1 MSGVE
6 SFSYKCPI
14 CGKEYKEYKILARH
28 LSRVHNIKD
37 PDGFLSLSPESQRE
51 KQENVQ
57 TSKDEPIAETE
68 QEEQERE
75 VVLTIKGL
83 KITKGDIVR
92 AVVSRNVYIFKVLEF
107 TESLPIVVGEDIY
120 GNQISIDLR
129 KAIVLSKLLPEKF
142 DVLRERAR
150 EIEFRREKKKK
161 GEKE

>member
-1 MSGVE
+1 
-6 SFSYKCPI
+6 
-14 CGKEYKEYKILARH
+14 
-28 LSRVHNIKD
+28 LSRVHGIKD
-37 PDGFLSLSPESQRE
+37 PDGFLSLSPESQR
-51 KQENVQ
+51 KQQENVQ
-57 TSKDEPIAETE
+57 TSEEQLVKETE
-68 QEEQERE
+68 QVEQEKE

-83 KITKGDIVR
+83 KITKGDVVR
-92 AVVSRNVYIFKVLEF
+92 AVVSRNVYIFKVIEF